1 MLRDAVAS
9 NSKSGIGALAKKY
22 MSEGRLLPDDVVIE
36 IVLERIK
43 QRDCRERGFLLDG
56 FPRTQRQARALAE
69 HHVDVDAFIFLRVPR
84 DELIRRVV
92 GRREDPNTG
101 KIYHV
106 LFSPPPAHVN
116 VVQRHDDT
124 LESME
129 KRLEQF
135 YENLDAVKRFYDNV
149 VVEIDGCR
157 TPDEVGDAIQDAI
170 AIAHGKEARNL
181 RS

>member
-1 MLRDAVAS
+1 
-9 NSKSGIGALAKKY
+9 
-22 MSEGRLLPDDVVIE
+22 
-36 IVLERIK
+36 
-43 QRDCRERGFLLDG
+43 
-56 FPRTQRQARALAE
+56 
-69 HHVDVDAFIFLRVPR
+69 
-84 DELIRRVV
+84 
-92 GRREDPNTG
+92 
-101 KIYHV
+101 